1 MKISQDKPLDPSYT
15 VILFYK
21 YTEIL
26 ELDRCLNWQRGIC
39 RKYNLTGRIRLASE
53 GINVT
58 LEGKNADIEKY
69 INEIKTDLKYH
80 DLSDAEIKT
89 SVGTGFAFHNLSV
102 KIVSEIVKLGL
113 GTEDIDPNQ
122 LTGVHLKPA
131 ELRSWYENNDDFV
144 VIDMRNDYEFR
155 VGHFKNSI
163 NPPITNFR
171 EIADVLPDIVK
182 ENPGIENKKVLTVC
196 TGGVRCEK
204 ASGYLLKKGFKEVYQ
219 LDGGMHKYM
228 EEFPGKDF
236 RGGLFTFDNRVVMN
250 FTKDREVIG
259 VCDMCNGKTERFD
272 NCINDECHVHMMVCQ
287 ECRDK
292 NSLYGVQI
300 HVGRLGDWG
309 RCVFGI
315 LIWKMRQRHRSLLIR
330 RRLLLG

>member
-21 YTEIL
+21 YTPIK
-26 ELDRCLNWQRGIC
+26 ELDRCLNWQRGIG
-39 RKYNLTGRIRLASE
+39 RKYNLTGRVRLASE
-53 GINVT
+53 GINAT
-58 LEGKNADIEKY
+58 LEGKNEDIEKY
-69 INEIKTDLKYH
+69 INEIRTDLKYH
-80 DLSDAEIKT
+80 DLHDVEIKT
-89 SVGTGFAFHNLSV
+89 SVGTGFAFQKLSV

-113 GTEDIDPNQ
+113 GTEDVDPNQ

-131 ELRSWYENNDDFV
+131 ELREWYENNDDFV
-144 VIDMRNDYEFR
+144 VIDMRNDYEFK

-171 EIADVLPDIVK
+171 EIADVLPDIVA

-236 RGGLFTFDNRVVMN
+236 RGGLFTFDNRVVMD

-292 NSLYGVQI
+292 NNFIWCSDKCRET
-300 HVGRLGDWG
+300 GRMGKVRFRDIIDIIQ
-309 RCVFGI
+309 V
-315 LIWKMRQRHRSLLIR
+315 
-330 RRLLLG
+330 